1 MKYAEVCYTCVK
13 FARDTQEQIT
23 HLCHLYYVVIKNIVN
38 GDLDSKYLQALAA
51 NGGPFSLQAPN
62 WHQLSNAEETV
73 GTIFFDNR
81 FLPTGDK
88 NSRSH

>member
-1 MKYAEVCYTCVK
+1 MLKYVTHALSSLVIHK
-13 FARDTQEQIT
+13 SKL

-88 NSRSH
+88 NYRSH